1 MQAVVWDGVAMV
13 RAWIGTLA
21 VAVCYAG
28 CLAQQTSGTSSM
40 GTSPDAQRAAS
51 SSRKIKDCE
60 TGIRQAEAAHADEKT
75 LAALYRSLGILYQG
89 VGNFRR
95 SEGASQ
101 KEVDL
106 LRHASLQD
114 QADALNRLA
123 ATHVEMKKMRQ
134 AEKER
139 IRVLQLRELA
149 GDGVAL
155 ALAWN
160 DLADLYIRS
169 WHFDEALAYATKA
182 TAVLADG
189 PAVDVHD
196 RIAVRQTMAYALC
209 GAHRCQEAI
218 PALRS
223 ATNLAISKLGSDS
236 LDAGVAE
243 YLLGYAYWQSGQTGV
258 ADRWMSDGISKMK
271 PYRAYGRVP
280 YLHAITQYAQ
290 FLRASG
296 KTDEATAVDRD
307 IRLANSTVDAAA
319 LMQ

>member
-1 MQAVVWDGVAMV
+1 MV

-28 CLAQQTSGTSSM
+28 CLGQQTSGTSSM
-40 GTSPDAQRAAS
+40 GTSSGLQTAAS
-51 SSRKIKDCE
+51 SSRKIEDCE
-60 TGIRQAEAAHADEKT
+60 TRIRQAEAAHADEKS
-75 LAALYRSLGILYQG
+75 LAALYRNLGILYQG
-89 VGNFRR
+89 VGNFQR
-95 SEGASQ
+95 SEAASRR
-101 KEVDL
+101 EVDV
-106 LRHASLQD
+106 LRHASPQD

-123 ATHVEMKKMRQ
+123 AVHVEMNDMRQ

-139 IRVLQLRELA
+139 IQVLHLREKTGDTVVLA
-149 GDGVAL
+149 M
-155 ALAWN
+155 AWS
-160 DLADLYIRS
+160 DLANLYVRS
-169 WHFDEALAYATKA
+169 WHFDKALTYATKA

-189 PAVDVHD
+189 PTVDVHD

-218 PALRS
+218 PVLRS
-223 ATNLAISKLGSDS
+223 ATDLAISKLGSNS

-243 YLLGYAYWQSGQTGV
+243 YLLGYAYWQSGQPGV

-280 YLHAITQYAQ
+280 YLHAITQYGQ

-296 KTDEATAVDRD
+296 RTEEAAAVDRD